1 MERKKSFLI
10 YFDQEKQI
18 SLLPDAEA
26 GRLFKGLFQFA
37 VHGETPI
44 FEDGMTQMC
53 FSFISAQIER
63 DVKRYEEKCKRNAEN
78 AKKANASKSKQLEAN
93 ACDRTQT
100 QANVSDRKRS
110 VANGCYIDKETDIE
124 KETEIDTD
132 TDTDTGIDIGTVRG
146 IEIEHPPK
154 APLPCAPRACPPAP
168 PMTEEE
174 REQLISKG
182 LPRQYVAE
190 RADRANAYAAQHG
203 TTAYDTLLSWWK
215 TDRTQPPWNRSQT
228 QYASHNDCEPSSAT
242 HFSSHSFD
250 TDDFFQAALA
260 RSWQRGALQ

>member
-93 ACDRTQT
+93 ACVRTQT

-132 TDTDTGIDIGTVRG
+132 TDTGIDIGTVRG

-154 APLPCAPRACPPAP
+154 APLPCAPRPCPPAP

-203 TTAYDTLLSWWK
+203 TTAYDTLLAWWK

-228 QYASHNDCEPSSAT
+228 PDLHRAT
-242 HFSSHSFD
+242 PQFSTSSFD
-250 TDDFFQAALA
+250 TDDFFSAALA
-260 RSWQRGALQ
+260 RSRQREALQ